1 MVEMTSDRVW
11 VAESNPISKYWIM
24 GAIEELLSLQVPLVL
39 YAVILSEEVLTSFGT
54 VGLSTG
60 GRNH

>member
-39 YAVILSEEVLTSFGT
+39 YAVILM
-54 VGLSTG
+54 
-60 GRNH
+60 